1 MRRTSWL
8 APALALA
15 LLANGCRLFGLGGSL
30 PAREMYRLTL
40 PDTAATVVARTFPL
54 QGTLAVAA
62 YVTPGMYGEPGIVF
76 RINDS
81 EYGAYPSREWAVP
94 LGEQLGVLTERVLGR
109 NPLSSERA
117 VFDPPSLRAQQ
128 YIWRGTVREFEEVNR
143 DKTVL
148 ASVRIDARLVRAID
162 DSIVWSGTARAE
174 RATPAP
180 TMYGIVQTL
189 SALADEVVAD
199 LVERA
204 RRDISGTGSAALVP
218 VPARSP

>member
-1 MRRTSWL
+1 MRVVSVACVL
-8 APALALA
+8 GLGG
-15 LLANGCRLFGLGGSL
+15 GCRLFGLGGTL

-40 PDTAATVVARTFPL
+40 PDTAATVVPRVVPL
-54 QGTLAVAA
+54 QGTLAVAS

-76 RINDS
+76 RVNDS

-128 YIWRGTVREFEEVNR
+128 YIWRGTIREFEEVNR
-143 DKTVL
+143 GNEVL
-148 ASVRIDARLVRAID
+148 ASVRIDARLVRAVD
-162 DSIVWSGTARAE
+162 DSIIWSGTARAE
-174 RATPAP
+174 RKAPAP

-189 SALADEVVAD
+189 SELADQVVAD

-204 RRDISGTGSAALVP
+204 RRDISGTGSAALSPAP
-218 VPARSP
+218 VQSP